1 MTAKLKIDRLLVTK
15 GSHVFYDELF
25 NAGVN
30 IIHGSNGSGKS
41 TIADFLFFG
50 LGGDLTKWKPV
61 AERAEKVYLQI
72 TTPSGILTL
81 NRDVSV
87 KSGRPMAIF
96 FGTIADAL
104 KSPLNAWQIL
114 PYRRADHGFSFSQVV
129 FESLGLPESISDGAS
144 NITLHQLLRLLYVD
158 QMTPVQRLFRVENF
172 DTWQTR
178 QAVGDLLAGVGGYE
192 LFDRQIELRDTNKLY
207 EAANS
212 TYRSLVS
219 VATGYGE
226 NILLEHI
233 QAAIRLAQ
241 KARDDNL
248 SDLKQLVDAT
258 ETDDTS
264 SSLTEVRKET
274 IKKLHTKR
282 ADVLR
287 LQSEIEVLGYE
298 IDDADAFINHLRH
311 ALHDFEA
318 AADTFAALGHLAFEF
333 CPACFSKVKEKTAG
347 HCQLC
352 DEPGAE
358 SDGGSRTLAVKLD
371 LQMQLRES
379 LAIQKDRSEEKK
391 SKASRLRVAKSEL
404 RKASA
409 SADMAS
415 VEGATGRETAVAELS
430 RKVGFL
436 DSELEGMQKRLEIAA
451 RIDAASRTKADLND
465 RITRLKDD
473 IKRIERDQNKRKRVA
488 YSRISDCAKGLLDQD
503 LTEHSDFGEIDHV
516 GFDFSGDWVAIN
528 GDKNRGGSASGMV
541 VLKNSVA
548 AAMLQA
554 SLQDPLFNLPR
565 WMMFDNIE
573 DKGMVQERSW
583 NFQRLLVRL
592 SKSTPSEHQIIFT
605 TSKIAP
611 ELEGSEFVVGR
622 KYTKISPSLNLSS
635 DG

>member
-1 MTAKLKIDRLLVTK
+1 MKATLKIDRLLVTK
-15 GSHVFYDELF
+15 GSHVFFDEPF
-25 NAGVN
+25 NAGIN

-41 TIADFLFFG
+41 TIADFIFFG
-50 LGGDLTKWKPV
+50 LGGDLTKWKPDAAK
-61 AERAEKVYLQI
+61 AEAVYLQI
-72 TTPSGILTL
+72 TTPSGFLTL
-81 NRDVSV
+81 KREVSA

-96 FGTIADAL
+96 FGTMADAL
-104 KSPLNAWQIL
+104 VTPVEGWQIH
-114 PYRRADHGFSFSQVV
+114 PYRRTEHGFSFSQII

-144 NITLHQLLRLLYVD
+144 NITMHQLLRLLYVD
-158 QMTPVQRLFRVENF
+158 QMTPVQRLFRVESF

-207 EAANS
+207 EAANA
-212 TYRSLVS
+212 TYRGLVS

-233 QAAIRLAQ
+233 QTAINQAQ
-241 KARDDNL
+241 KTRDDNL
-248 SDLKQLVDAT
+248 RSLKQLIEAT
-258 ETDDTS
+258 ETDETS
-264 SSLTEVRKET
+264 NSLKEVRKEAT
-274 IKKLHTKR
+274 KKLHAKR
-282 ADVLR
+282 SEVQR
-287 LQSEIEVLGYE
+287 LESEIEVLGYE

-318 AADTFAALGHLAFEF
+318 AADTFEALGHLEFEF
-333 CPACFSKVKEKTAG
+333 CPACFSKVKDKASG

-352 DEPGAE
+352 DEPDAKE
-358 SDGGSRTLAVKLD
+358 KGGSRTLAVKLD

-379 LAIQKDRSEEKK
+379 LSIQKERSDEKK
-391 SKASRLRVAKSEL
+391 AKLSRLRVARSEL

-436 DSELEGMQKRLEIAA
+436 DSELEGLQKRLEIAA
-451 RIDAASRTKADLND
+451 RIDAASQTKEELND
-465 RITRLKDD
+465 RITRLKDE
-473 IKRIERDQNKRKRVA
+473 IKRIEQEQNKRKTVA
-488 YSRISDCAKGLLDQD
+488 YSRISECAKHLLNQD
-503 LTEHSDFGEIDHV
+503 LEEHSDFGKIDHV

-541 VLKNSVA
+541 VLKNSVT

-554 SLQDPLFNLPR
+554 SFQDPLFNLPR

-583 NFQRLLVRL
+583 NFQRLLVKL
-592 SKSTPSEHQIIFT
+592 SQSTPTDHQIIFT

-611 ELEGSEFVVGR
+611 ELDGSEFVVGR
-622 KYTKISPSLNLSS
+622 KYTKVSPSLNL
-635 DG
+635 

>member
-1 MTAKLKIDRLLVTK
+1 MTPALKIDRLLVTK
-15 GSHVFYDELF
+15 GSHVFFDEPF

-41 TIADFLFFG
+41 TIADFIFFG
-50 LGGDLTKWKPV
+50 LGGDLTKWKPDAAK
-61 AERAEKVYLQI
+61 AETVYLQI
-72 TTPSGILTL
+72 TTPSGVLTL
-81 NRDVSV
+81 KREVSE

-96 FGTIADAL
+96 FGIIEDAL
-104 KSPLNAWQIL
+104 ATPVEGWQIH
-114 PYRRADHGFSFSQVV
+114 PYRRAEHGFSFSQII

-144 NITLHQLLRLLYVD
+144 NITMHQLLRLLYVD
-158 QMTPVQRLFRVENF
+158 QMTPVQRLFRVESF

-207 EAANS
+207 ETANA

-233 QAAIRLAQ
+233 QAAINQAQ
-241 KARDDNL
+241 KTRDDNL
-248 SDLKQLVDAT
+248 RDLKQLVDAT
-258 ETDDTS
+258 ETDETS
-264 SSLTEVRKET
+264 NSLKEVRKEA
-274 IKKLHTKR
+274 IKKLHAKR
-282 ADVLR
+282 SEVQR

-298 IDDADAFINHLRH
+298 IDDGDAFINHLRH

-318 AADTFAALGHLAFEF
+318 AADTFAALGHLEFEF
-333 CPACFSKVKEKTAG
+333 CPACFSKVKDKASG

-352 DEPGAE
+352 AEPDAQA
-358 SDGGSRTLAVKLD
+358 DGGSRTLAVKLD

-379 LAIQKDRSEEKK
+379 LTIQKERSDEKK
-391 SKASRLRVAKSEL
+391 AKSSRLRVALSEL

-436 DSELEGMQKRLEIAA
+436 DSELEGLQKRLEIAA
-451 RIDAASRTKADLND
+451 RIDAASRTKEELND
-465 RITRLKDD
+465 RITRLKDE
-473 IKRIERDQNKRKRVA
+473 IKRIEHDQNKRKTVA
-488 YSRISDCAKGLLDQD
+488 YSRISDCAKLLLDQD
-503 LTEHSDFGEIDHV
+503 LEEHSDFGKIDHV

-554 SLQDPLFNLPR
+554 SFQDPLFNLPR

-583 NFQRLLVRL
+583 NFQRLLVGL

-611 ELEGSEFVVGR
+611 ELEGSELVVGR

>member
-1 MTAKLKIDRLLVTK
+1 MTATLKIDRLLVTK
-15 GSHVFYDELF
+15 GSHVFFDEPF
-25 NAGVN
+25 HAGVN

-41 TIADFLFFG
+41 TIADFIFFG
-50 LGGDLTKWKPV
+50 MGGDLTKWKPDAAK
-61 AERAEKVYLQI
+61 AETVFLQI

-81 NRDVSV
+81 KREVSG
-87 KSGRPMAIF
+87 KSGRPMAIY

-104 KSPLNAWQIL
+104 ATPVEGWQIH
-114 PYRRADHGFSFSQVV
+114 PYRRVEHGFSFSQVI

-144 NITLHQLLRLLYVD
+144 NITMHQLLRLLYVD
-158 QMTPVQRLFRVENF
+158 QMTPVQRLFRVESF

-207 EAANS
+207 ETANA

-233 QAAIRLAQ
+233 QAAINQAQ
-241 KARDDNL
+241 KARDENL
-248 SDLKQLVDAT
+248 RDLKQLVEVT
-258 ETDDTS
+258 ETDETEN
-264 SSLTEVRKET
+264 SLKEVRKEA
-274 IKKLHTKR
+274 IKTLHAKR
-282 ADVLR
+282 SEVQR

-333 CPACFSKVKEKTAG
+333 CPACFSKVKDKAEG

-352 DEPGAE
+352 GEPDAQ
-358 SDGGSRTLAVKLD
+358 DDRGSRTLAVKLD

-379 LAIQKDRSEEKK
+379 LAIQKERSDEKK
-391 SKASRLRVAKSEL
+391 AKSSRLRVARSEL

-436 DSELEGMQKRLEIAA
+436 DSELEGLQKRLEIAA
-451 RIDAASRTKADLND
+451 RIDAASRTKEELSD
-465 RITRLKDD
+465 RITRLKDE
-473 IKRIERDQNKRKRVA
+473 IKRIEKDQNKRKTVA
-488 YSRISDCAKGLLDQD
+488 YSRISDCAKHLLEQD
-503 LTEHSDFGEIDHV
+503 LEEHSDFGKIDHV

-528 GDKNRGGSASGMV
+528 GEKNRSGSASGMV

-583 NFQRLLVRL
+583 NFQRLLVEL

-622 KYTKISPSLNLSS
+622 KYTKISPSLNLLP